1 MSMYNNIILHFFR
14 RITQSA
20 RTSHTRSSSADS
32 SKKQISC
39 DVSNLNSAANSK
51 PNLQVIGT
59 KNSIMQMGNNPP
71 NSSSRVSSPEQQLQH
86 QNNQQPVI
94 KKSMITKMEPKLFKT
109 KQGRTKEILQEI
121 QRKINDESSFKK
133 KSPYVV
139 FRQKNIHDINNL
151 VLELDNNLS
160 FEGEKGRQVTH
171 PESTN
176 WLGSLEIKN
185 PNLLKLEPKNIIG
198 SGTYAL
204 VYKSQLHGMDI
215 AVKVFNGGSKENIA
229 KEVHTVNSPNS

>member
-1 MSMYNNIILHFFR
+1 
-14 RITQSA
+14 
-20 RTSHTRSSSADS
+20 
-32 SKKQISC
+32 
-39 DVSNLNSAANSK
+39 
-51 PNLQVIGT
+51 
-59 KNSIMQMGNNPP
+59 MQMGNPL
-71 NSSSRVSSPEQQLQH
+71 NSISRVSSPEQQQLQLQH
-86 QNNQQPVI
+86 QNQPVI
-94 KKSMITKMEPKLFKT
+94 KKSITTKMEPKLFKT

-160 FEGEKGRQVTH
+160 FEGEKSQVSY

-204 VYKSQLHGMDI
+204 VYKSLLHGMEI

-229 KEVHTVNSPNS
+229 KEVGSTYIQNNIVFDYELQC

>member
-1 MSMYNNIILHFFR
+1 
-14 RITQSA
+14 
-20 RTSHTRSSSADS
+20 
-32 SKKQISC
+32 
-39 DVSNLNSAANSK
+39 
-51 PNLQVIGT
+51 
-59 KNSIMQMGNNPP
+59 MGNHPP

-94 KKSMITKMEPKLFKT
+94 KKSMTTKMEPKLFKT

-121 QRKINDESSFKK
+121 QRKINEESSFKK

-160 FEGEKGRQVTH
+160 FEGEKSQVSD
-171 PESTN
+171 PESTI
-176 WLGSLEIKN
+176 WLGGLEIKN
-185 PNLLKLEPKNIIG
+185 PNLLKLDPKTIIG

-215 AVKVFNGGSKENIA
+215 AVKVFNGGSRENIP
-229 KEVHTVNSPNS
+229 KEVSISTF